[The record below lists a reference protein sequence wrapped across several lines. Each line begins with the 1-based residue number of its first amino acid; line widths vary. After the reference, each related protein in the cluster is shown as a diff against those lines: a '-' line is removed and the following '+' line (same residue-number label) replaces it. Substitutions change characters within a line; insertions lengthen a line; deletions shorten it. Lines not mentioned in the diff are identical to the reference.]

1 MTSEKNSWFPGI
13 NRCCVLCFDVYFRWS
28 ILPIVTMRFDVL
40 CSSHG
45 KVSDNLV
52 RVRAWRVGIKWHQIR
67 KLGLWEPGEALR
79 LKFLKTHLANKYSLS
94 THSRLNDVK
103 RHEMLSQQNRQEIS
117 PNGSREASDSSV
129 VILVRELSAS
139 SRLLCQPSQVSGGG
153 GWCPQCLLLGLSLSE
168 ASEGHAFLGSPLCF
182 SVSLN

>member
-1 MTSEKNSWFPGI
+1 MASEKNSWFPGK

-45 KVSDNLV
+45 KVSDNLA

-67 KLGLWEPGEALR
+67 KLGLWEPREALG
-79 LKFLKTHLANKYSLS
+79 LKFLKTHLANKYTLS
-94 THSRLNDVK
+94 TQSRLNDVK
-103 RHEMLSQQNRQEIS
+103 RHEILSKWNRQEIS
-117 PNGSREASDSSV
+117 PNGSREASDSNV

-153 GWCPQCLLLGLSLSE
+153 RWCPQCLLLGLSLSQRTLRVTPFLG
-168 ASEGHAFLGSPLCF
+168 ALCAFLFL
-182 SVSLN
+182 